1 MANYLQ
7 AGGNQSILNSSSSGA
22 GCGYRV
28 QPQVR
33 PISFPANASG
43 GGATIGSTIIIQGS
57 NDGVNP
63 IGTILG
69 TIALNSATNTAS
81 DGFSIDAHWEY
92 VRAQVNSLTTGMATV
107 YASPQ
112 IGRQ

>member
-22 GCGYRV
+22 GSWYRV
-28 QPQVR
+28 HPQVR
-33 PISFPANASG
+33 NITFQANAIG
-43 GGATIGSTIIIQGS
+43 VGATIGSTIIIQGS

-63 IGTILG
+63 IATTLATIS
-69 TIALNSATNTAS
+69 LNSATNTAS
-81 DGFSIDAHWEY
+81 DGFSLDAHWEY